1 LKAPTGSG
9 KSTRVP
15 RHLLD
20 AGIEGVVW
28 VIQPRRLAARSV
40 AQWVAS
46 QLGEELGMRVGYH
59 VRFDRKQTDSTQVL
73 FLTPGVA
80 LRIASDSRNLSN
92 VSAVLLDEFHERSA
106 ESDALAAL
114 VLAAHDRG
122 EGPPLWLMS
131 ATVDPTEL
139 KAWLGR
145 SGRPV
150 GVLESEG
157 RLHPVKI
164 EHRPGGGGARI
175 PETVADAV
183 RDTLRQGADGDI
195 LCFVPGVGEI
205 RRTIDLLSRSPLPAS
220 DKIRLLPLHGELE
233 PDEQDAALRSAAPGW
248 IHVVV
253 ATNVAETSL
262 TLPGVRHVID
272 SGYVRSARFDPRR
285 GLDTLYTVR
294 ASRRSAAQRAGRAG
308 RVAAGT
314 CLRLWTESDV
324 PPDDE
329 LPEVCRTDLSP
340 LWLQL
345 ALSGVEART
354 LPWPTPPPEDRVD
367 AAISGLRLLGALD
380 ATGNVTNAGREMARM
395 PVGPRTARVLLEA
408 RALGGTR
415 IAVEWAAAWE
425 GQGRGDQDR
434 LRRNLS
440 DLVRGA
446 PDRRIE
452 LGRLLLPA
460 FTDRL
465 AIAASDNRWRL
476 ADGRVCEGQGDR
488 TTGICLALEVQETAN
503 AAKGTSLKLRSA
515 EPIEARWIDEAFPG
529 RVARTPEVEW
539 DPKARRVT
547 GREVARLD
555 GQELWSAP
563 MDDNRIPRL
572 QAESRLASL
581 VASGD
586 IRWKWG
592 EDEDDWLHRTTVVA
606 KAFPEKELC
615 VFSDDDLELVREAL
629 VEGCLAA
636 AGVENRAVLPYL
648 REVQGHEQV
657 AFVERMAPQSIG
669 LASGR
674 KARIVYQADGT
685 ALVAARI
692 GDFVGVK
699 QETVRIGQG
708 RIPMLFE
715 ILAPNHRPVQRTN
728 DLDGFWNRSYP
739 QIKAELKR
747 RYPKHPWP

>member
-1 LKAPTGSG
+1 M
-9 KSTRVP
+9 P

-20 AGIEGVVW
+20 AGIEGRIWVV
-28 VIQPRRLAARSV
+28 QPRRLAARSV
-40 AQWVAS
+40 CEWVAR
-46 QLGEELGMRVGYH
+46 QVGEEPGGRVGYH
-59 VRFDRKQTDSTQVL
+59 VRFDRRQSDATRIL

-80 LRIASDSRNLSN
+80 LRLATSENGLQG
-92 VSAVLLDEFHERSA
+92 VSAVLLDEFHERGA

-114 VLAAHDRG
+114 LLSRSGRDA
-122 EGPPLWLMS
+122 PPLWLMS
-131 ATVDPTEL
+131 ATVDPIEL
-139 KAWLGR
+139 RSWLSG

-150 GVLESEG
+150 ETLESEG
-157 RLHPVKI
+157 RLHPVRI
-164 EHRPGGGGARI
+164 EHAGSLGPSRI
-175 PETVADAV
+175 PDSVASAV
-183 RDTLRQGADGDI
+183 KDILREGPDGDI

-205 RRTIDLLSRSPLPAS
+205 RRTIDLLTSGRIPGS
-220 DKIRLLPLHGELE
+220 DRIRLFPLHGELE
-233 PDEQDAALRSAAPGW
+233 PAEQDAALRPAPAGC

-262 TLPGVRHVID
+262 TLPGVRHVVD

-294 ASRRSAAQRAGRAG
+294 ASRRSADQRAGRAG

-314 CLRLWTESDV
+314 CLRLWAENDV

-329 LPEVCRTDLSP
+329 LPEVCRCDLAP

-345 ALSGVEART
+345 RVSGT
-354 LPWPTPPPEDRVD
+354 DPSSLPWPTAPDSQRAESAV
-367 AAISGLRLLGALD
+367 STLKLLGALD
-380 ATGNVTNAGREMARM
+380 ASGKATRDGSEMARM
-395 PVGPRTARVLLEA
+395 PVGPRAARVLLEA
-408 RALGGTR
+408 ARRGGATS
-415 IAVEWAAAWE
+415 AVRWAAQWE
-425 GQGRGDQDR
+425 AQGRSDEER

-440 DLVRGA
+440 EWTRGA
-446 PDRRIE
+446 PGRDAP

-460 FTDRL
+460 FPDRM
-465 AIAASDNRWRL
+465 AVATPEGRWRL
-476 ADGRVCEGQGDR
+476 ADGRVCEGEAGR
-488 TTGICLALEVQETAN
+488 SNGICLALDVLETAN
-503 AAKGTSLKLRSA
+503 AAKGTALRLRSA
-515 EPIEARWIDEAFPG
+515 EPIEPGWIDDAFPG
-529 RVARTPEVEW
+529 RIARGAELEW
-539 DPKARRVT
+539 DPRARRVV

-572 QAESRLASL
+572 EAERKLAEL
-581 VASGD
+581 VANGT

-592 EDEDDWLHRTTVVA
+592 EDEDDWLHRTRLVA
-606 KAFPEKELC
+606 RTFPEKDLC
-615 VFSDDDLELVREAL
+615 AFSDDDLELVRQTL

-636 AGVENRAVLPYL
+636 AGVESRSVLPYL
-648 REVQGHEQV
+648 KEAQGHEQT
-657 AFVERMAPQSIG
+657 AFVERMAPRMIG

-674 KARIVYQADGT
+674 KARIEYQPDGT

-699 QETVRIGQG
+699 QESVRIGQG

-715 ILAPNHRPVQRTN
+715 ILAPNHRPVQRTG
-728 DLDGFWNRSYP
+728 DLDGFWTRSYP
-739 QIKAELKR
+739 AIKADLKR